1 LPPTFKGKLFSIEHR
16 ASVYFEHE
24 PMKDASKSV
33 YFALSVNE
41 SFQNQKEVMNQ
52 FLTAPSASEP
62 LDEQNA
68 VEGIPLDYEDIQK

>member
-1 LPPTFKGKLFSIEHR
+1 
-16 ASVYFEHE
+16 
-24 PMKDASKSV
+24 MKDASKSV